1 LRVHRKQRTEMVKR
15 SVSITKANDDW
26 LHKHS
31 EINFSGF
38 VNQLLSGYVES
49 YKDLEKNMKVNGD

>member
-1 LRVHRKQRTEMVKR
+1 MVKR